1 VGFFRRERPI
11 HEQLAEEGGLDLVG
25 GAVADE
31 PELESPREQ
40 LSGATSVARA
50 LLGPQITED
59 LLAAHGVPRAR
70 EWDAIATAEA
80 PDLPGDELDFVV
92 AEDGTLFVDLDL
104 PEDALTPVADA
115 LEASISPPYRAVARR
130 REGDVWSATAIAV
143 DVVSVPQEIPGDE
156 IVIAV
161 HGEQETLLIDG
172 EEYHGEI
179 PALESF
185 GQQRS
190 ESFVLTGSRLDNELW
205 EVTVNAL

>member
-1 VGFFRRERPI
+1 VGFFRRERPL
-11 HEQLAEEGGLDLVG
+11 HEQLAEEGGLDLEG

-31 PELESPREQ
+31 PDLEPPPEQ
-40 LSGATSVARA
+40 LSGGTSVARA

-80 PDLPGDELDFVV
+80 PDLPGDEVDFVV
-92 AEDGTLFVDLDL
+92 ADDGTLFVDLDL

-130 REGDVWSATAIAV
+130 REGDVWSATAIGV
-143 DVVSVPQEIPGDE
+143 DIVPVAQEIPGDE
-156 IVIAV
+156 VVIAV

-179 PALESF
+179 TALESF
-185 GQQRS
+185 AHERF
-190 ESFVLTGSRLDNELW
+190 ESFVLTASRLDGTLW

>member
-11 HEQLAEEGGLDLVG
+11 HEQLAEEGGLDLEG
-25 GAVADE
+25 GVVADE
-31 PELESPREQ
+31 PEPEPPPGQ

-50 LLGPQITED
+50 LLGPQIAED

-80 PDLPGDELDFVV
+80 PDLPGDALDFVV
-92 AEDGTLFVDLDL
+92 AEDGTLFVDVDL
-104 PEDALTPVADA
+104 PEDALTPIAEA
-115 LEASISPPYRAVARR
+115 LEATISPPYRAVARR

-143 DVVSVPQEIPGDE
+143 DVVSVPQDIPGDE
-156 IVIAV
+156 VVIAV
-161 HGEQETLLIDG
+161 HGGEERLLIDG

-185 GQQRS
+185 GQERF
-190 ESFVLTGSRLDNELW
+190 ESFVLTARRLDGTLW